1 MAHIL
6 RLRQSSTTLCDFQDV
21 TKYGLREFSEYSFG
35 QSAQFGVVKLV
46 LDIRGTSQTDALDN
60 LTTLMR
66 TLEACKRNYFLWQAS
81 TNYTPIYVQWEGS
94 TVTSAIVQTECFGL
108 SDDSEGA
115 LEQVLAR
122 PEVFLVGRIENVT
135 VSLKVRPY
143 WEESSEQS
151 LVSGA
156 TVANAQGTSTSGS
169 ASVRGDL
176 PAPLKINV
184 IPGASSQNTLIVA
197 MRSAGAPGSYSA
209 LLEAEAATSLGTN
222 VATRTDADFHT
233 ASGAPQSIRWTVSAG
248 GTSEQLIARWSAT
261 MSADNVGTFRVF
273 VRCRDNNATANVKIR
288 ARAANLDASSNYQYG
303 DYGADAKFV
312 NTVGGTTAIS
322 WVDCGVVRA
331 PTVATGGALARTR
344 IIELRGQALAATSS
358 FDVDYVLLLPLYED
372 AVGGGYCLMT
382 LTNLA
387 TGAAMVID
395 ANDRSP
401 AAYSEAAATVNH
413 VASNIIGA
421 PLYAMPNQQ
430 FYLWYVTLDSTTSR
444 HTHNVNNT
452 VTVTATPR
460 YRLGRGT

>member
-81 TNYTPIYVQWEGS
+81 TNYTPIYLQWEGS

-122 PEVFLVGRIENVT
+122 PEVFLSGRIENVT
-135 VSLKVRPY
+135 LSLKVRPY
-143 WEESSEQS
+143 WEETSAQS

-156 TVANAQGTSTSGS
+156 TVANAQDTSTSGS

-176 PAPLKINV
+176 PAPLTIKV
-184 IPGASSQNTLIVA
+184 VPGASSQDTLIVA
-197 MRSAGAPGSYSA
+197 MRSAGTPGSYSA
-209 LLEAEAATSLGTN
+209 ILEAGTYNARGSNVANTTDANLKAATPQRWSP
-222 VATRTDADFHT
+222 
-233 ASGAPQSIRWTVSAG
+233 AS
-248 GTSEQLIARWSAT
+248 TSEQLLLRWSAT
-261 MSADNVGTFRVF
+261 MTADNVGTFRAF

-288 ARAANLDASSNYQYG
+288 MRAGNADASSNIQYG

-322 WVDCGVVRA
+322 WIDCGVIRA
-331 PTVATGGALARTR
+331 PATATGGALTRTR
-344 IIELRGQALAATSS
+344 IIELRGQALAASSS
-358 FDVDYVLLLPLYED
+358 FDIDYVLLVPLYED
-372 AVGGGYCLMT
+372 AVGGGYCAMT
-382 LTNLA
+382 LSSLTS
-387 TGAAMVID
+387 GGAMVIN

-401 AAYSEAAATVNH
+401 AAYSEASSTVNH

-430 FYLWYVTLDSTTSR
+430 FYLWYVTLGSTTSR